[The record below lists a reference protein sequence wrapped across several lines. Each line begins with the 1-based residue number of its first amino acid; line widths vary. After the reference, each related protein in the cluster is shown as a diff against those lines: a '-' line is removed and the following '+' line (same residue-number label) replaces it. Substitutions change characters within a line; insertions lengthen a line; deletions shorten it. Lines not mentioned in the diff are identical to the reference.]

1 MVQVDYAL
9 SILKIS
15 WITLKTDYP
24 KKILLMMHWIKMFC
38 MQLVLREQEQ
48 RTRQAAVVY
57 FLSSMGDIPT
67 TSVKGATLV
76 PEGGGAH
83 SMLSSN
89 MTGVIVVRII

>member
-15 WITLKTDYP
+15 WIILKTDYP
-24 KKILLMMHWIKMFC
+24 KKMLLMMHWIKIFC

-48 RTRQAAVVY
+48 KTRQAAVVY
-57 FLSSMGDIPT
+57 FLSGIGTIPT
-67 TSVKGATLV
+67 TTVQRGALFL
-76 PEGGGAH
+76 EGGGAH

-89 MTGVIVVRII
+89 MTGIIVVRII